1 MGLKKLLL
9 PIQLMKQ
16 IVNYYRRNQEA
27 KKRVEAR
34 EKSFNRTIV
43 GLKYYC
49 YRRVPQSSSFTRTI
63 IGLKFVLGC
72 KTSPLKKLFYSNYY
86 RIEMMVF

>member
-63 IGLKFVLGC
+63 IGLN
-72 KTSPLKKLFYSNYY
+72 LF
-86 RIEMMVF
+86 